1 MAAKATSIAKT
12 YLDALADELEISD
25 TRYEQAEESYQSLGR
40 WFNRPASSL
49 KPYGPAVYVQ
59 GSFGLG
65 TVIKPLHAEE
75 EYDVDAVCELKAL
88 NKSQL
93 SQERLKAIVG
103 AEMEDYRRSQAMTKK
118 MREGRRCWTL
128 NYADGAQFHMDVVPA
143 LPNGHDVRIL
153 IESRGLDSSRAG
165 TAIGITDNE
174 RFGYH
179 DITNDWPR
187 SNPKGYLDWFKGRM
201 RVEFEKRRRILAEAV
216 KASVE
221 AIPEYKVRTPLQS
234 SIMILKRHRDIMYV
248 KDELNCCPISIIITT
263 LAAHAY
269 DGEEEIADALL
280 SILSGMES
288 HISRD
293 STGRAVIAN
302 PSDPLENFADKW
314 AEFPEREH
322 AFFEWLRQAQRDF
335 AYAASLANRNAIS
348 ESLSPHLGQ
357 ELAETCRRPQCYR
370 IFELATCRIRSRC
383 RCAVDAFV
391 WQYCAYTD
399 KAARLCV
406 IWWTDL
412 PTRARAE
419 RQAVA
424 DLAETEDWLQA
435 VKWRLN
441 NDLQFVADFDIAH
454 LTETYPLSLTF
465 PHFFPAVPPQVTPRD
480 GTRISGH
487 QYGAG
492 GELCLEYR
500 PDNWEPSFTGAMMIE
515 SAYRLL
521 SGETPND
528 GEAVDVA
535 SAHRQTAAQE
545 LRNTKL
551 RLILDAVLLETLIA
565 QPTCQPQPFTLDE
578 HWFAKHWL
586 AHPRRLG
593 ASDGPPIWSAPP
605 PLIDPRTRDGF
616 AIRLP
621 DELDV
626 PFEASY
632 AFLNTLLTA
641 LQYTPALGRM
651 AASDAEM
658 PVLIV
663 HRGAARLYSV
673 AHGKGDRD
681 VYAYRTIIAP
691 SNEQRLS
698 AEHAGLADRTVAI
711 VGCGSVGS
719 KVAAA
724 LTRAGVGTL
733 VLVDGDLLLPGN
745 LVRNELDWREVGLNK
760 PDALA
765 ARLRDI
771 NPSVNTI
778 ARKLLLGGQESSA
791 STELGPSTHW
801 LLRSD
806 HRCDRRSADF
816 QSLRRCGLRR
826 EKADDLG

>member
-357 ELAETCRRPQCYR
+357 ELAKRAADRS
-370 IFELATCRIRSRC
+370 ATASSSLLR
-383 RCAVDAFV
+383 
-391 WQYCAYTD
+391 
-399 KAARLCV
+399 AASG
-406 IWWTDL
+406 
-412 PTRARAE
+412 AA
-419 RQAVA
+419 AGA
-424 DLAETEDWLQA
+424 
-435 VKWRLN
+435 
-441 NDLQFVADFDIAH
+441 
-454 LTETYPLSLTF
+454 LST
-465 PHFFPAVPPQVTPRD
+465 
-480 GTRISGH
+480 
-487 QYGAG
+487 
-492 GELCLEYR
+492 
-500 PDNWEPSFTGAMMIE
+500 PSFGNTA
-515 SAYRLL
+515 R
-521 SGETPND
+521 TP
-528 GEAVDVA
+528 
-535 SAHRQTAAQE
+535 
-545 LRNTKL
+545 TK
-551 RLILDAVLLETLIA
+551 
-565 QPTCQPQPFTLDE
+565 PQ
-578 HWFAKHWL
+578 
-586 AHPRRLG
+586 
-593 ASDGPPIWSAPP
+593 
-605 PLIDPRTRDGF
+605 GF
-616 AIRLP
+616 A
-621 DELDV
+621 
-626 PFEASY
+626 
-632 AFLNTLLTA
+632 
-641 LQYTPALGRM
+641 
-651 AASDAEM
+651 
-658 PVLIV
+658 
-663 HRGAARLYSV
+663 
-673 AHGKGDRD
+673 
-681 VYAYRTIIAP
+681 
-691 SNEQRLS
+691 
-698 AEHAGLADRTVAI
+698 
-711 VGCGSVGS
+711 
-719 KVAAA
+719 
-724 LTRAGVGTL
+724 
-733 VLVDGDLLLPGN
+733 
-745 LVRNELDWREVGLNK
+745 
-760 PDALA
+760 
-765 ARLRDI
+765 
-771 NPSVNTI
+771 
-778 ARKLLLGGQESSA
+778 
-791 STELGPSTHW
+791 
-801 LLRSD
+801 
-806 HRCDRRSADF
+806 
-816 QSLRRCGLRR
+816 
-826 EKADDLG
+826 